1 MLSYNGSV
9 VINYDGS
16 DLIFWDVEGDA
27 WLNDIKPRFS
37 AKRLRNHL
45 DILFKRYGNQD
56 REWWW
61 VESLEVY
68 DFDNLNHTLFPHL
81 KILKE
86 FIKKYN
92 LEDKFYIYTHNWADR
107 FKEFKVKRLCN
118 FLSFGDHE
126 VNTIYP
132 VITKK
137 FPRHFL
143 YLNRKHRKHREILFN
158 MIQSG
163 NILDKCFWSYRS
175 KDIDKGVIGARK
187 IEGTITTPDDLFIN
201 TTFCHIVTE
210 TQFFNNHPYYGETIF
225 ITEKV
230 DKAIRFAQPFIVVSS
245 PNYLKTMRDLGFKT
259 FNQWWDESYDTVHE
273 WDKRIN
279 MVYDQVKEISTW
291 SQSYLSKVYRE
302 MIPTLIH
309 NQKVRT
315 YLAMFKK
322 DNYLCSEKVFK
333 YNKFCD
339 YDDLK
344 LWLSY
349 LDKI

>member
-1 MLSYNGSV
+1 MLSNNGSV
-9 VINYDGS
+9 VINYEGTK
-16 DLIFWDVEGDA
+16 LIVWDVEGDA
-27 WLNDIKPRFS
+27 WLNDIKPKYS
-37 AKRLRNHL
+37 AKRITDHL
-45 DILFKRYGNQD
+45 ENLYKHYGNQD

-61 VESLEVY
+61 VEPLEVY
-68 DFDNLNHTLFPHL
+68 NFDNLDHHLFPHL
-81 KILKE
+81 RILKD

-126 VNTIYP
+126 VDSAYP

-143 YLNRKHRKHREILFN
+143 YLNRKDRKHREILFD
-158 MIQSG
+158 MMKSG
-163 NILDKCFWSYRS
+163 NLLEKCYWSY
-175 KDIDKGVIGARK
+175 KAKYVEKGLKGAKK
-187 IEGTITTPDDLFIN
+187 IQGTLTTPSRLFTE

-210 TQFFNNHPYYGETIF
+210 TQFFNDNPYYGETIF

-230 DKAIRFAQPFIVVSS
+230 DKAIRFAQPFIVASS
-245 PNYLKTMRDLGFKT
+245 PNYLKTMRELGFKT
-259 FNQWWDESYDTVHE
+259 FNQWWDESYDTVQE

-279 MVYDQVKEISTW
+279 MVYDVIKEISTW
-291 SQSYLSKVYRE
+291 SQSKLSVIYRE
-302 MIPTLIH
+302 MIPTLEH
-309 NQKVRT
+309 NQKIRT
-315 YLAMFKK
+315 YLAKFKR
-322 DNYLCSEKVFK
+322 DNYLCSDKVFQ

-349 LDKI
+349 LDKL